1 MEQAQQAPPPEESES
16 DELNESEEEQ
26 SESNETYKQRINEM
40 EKEQYTE
47 YIARK
52 RQHQRKLAIKLQ
64 EKRDE
69 LHKLIKHKRM
79 IDDRLEYITD
89 EEGSDRELDESGDP
103 DFDPDFDSEFDYNF
117 NSKDNKK
124 EKFNFQS
131 IPQKVAVYDG
141 LLETINE
148 ELMAIKNGLDSYE
161 MYLHKI
167 NSFVQLSVIILSVAS
182 SFVQA
187 LNSKTYEIIFGDP
200 ITDPL
205 SNPNSN
211 ITEIIENTIGETS
224 DNVAETNGAMD
235 QDTYS
240 KIVPVVTL
248 SISTYSALVI
258 STERH
263 FSFEAREGNV
273 NNLKGLYAELISR
286 IRYQRELLD
295 PWKLPDYYQDQST
308 EKKRSWYATVKNI
321 DQEYCHI
328 IDIKRELFT
337 AYEKIVNTGV
347 YDKYRELFN
356 KDGKSKKRSLCCSR
370 KKHSSNPPSELPP
383 LPQSTQPPSS
393 SGAPVVRTSGP
404 GASP

>member
-1 MEQAQQAPPPEESES
+1 PPEESES
-16 DELNESEEEQ
+16 DELGESGEEQ
-26 SESNETYKQRINEM
+26 SESNETYKQRIDQM

-52 RQHQRKLAIKLQ
+52 RQHQRKLALKLH
-64 EKRDE
+64 EKKEE

-89 EEGSDRELDESGDP
+89 EEGSDREVDESGDP
-103 DFDPDFDSEFDYNF
+103 DFDPDFDSEFEYD
-117 NSKDNKK
+117 SRDNKK

-141 LLETINE
+141 LLASINE

-161 MYLHKI
+161 IYLHRV

-187 LNSKTYEIIFGDP
+187 LNSKTYEVIFGDP

-211 ITEIIENTIGETS
+211 ITEIIDNTIGATNEITEETS
-224 DNVAETNGAMD
+224 GKMD

-295 PWKLPDYYQDQST
+295 PWKLPNYYQDQST
-308 EKKRSWYATVKNI
+308 EKRRSWYAAVKNI
-321 DQEYCHI
+321 DQEYSHI

-337 AYEKIVNTGV
+337 AYEKIINTGV

-370 KKHSSNPPSELPP
+370 KKYSSNPPSELPP
-383 LPQSTQPPSS
+383 LPHSTQPSSS
-393 SGAPVVRTSGP
+393 SGAPVVRTS
-404 GASP
+404 